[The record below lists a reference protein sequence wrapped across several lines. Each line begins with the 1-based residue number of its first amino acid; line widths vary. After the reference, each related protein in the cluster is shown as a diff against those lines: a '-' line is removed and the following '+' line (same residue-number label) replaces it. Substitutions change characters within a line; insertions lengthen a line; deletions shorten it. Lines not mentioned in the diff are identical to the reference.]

1 MLTINCRD
9 AVRRVSILFIFI
21 ASVLILASCANNDP
35 VKIVIVDEKKPEVT
49 PDDSVN
55 PPIGINDYND
65 LKTYINRLASPIF
78 QLGVGVS
85 LNDYIAKGDIYNL
98 LTANFD
104 QITLGNEMKEDAV
117 VQDDGSLNFGNIP
130 QLLTIAQ
137 DAGIS
142 VYGHN
147 LVWHSQQRATYLNS
161 LIAPAI
167 SSDDNLLE
175 SNLIGNSDFETGTDG
190 WNSWGANNPTRGRTD
205 AGEGF
210 WGGYAMWLTNP
221 KVGNS
226 WEAQVAYDFITAL
239 QNGSRYVLRL
249 NVKGSKTGAI
259 TVNMQNPDTY
269 AVVGSFG
276 LVNLTEDW
284 SEVTLITT
292 ITGDNAKRFI
302 FDCGGYDG
310 TIYFDNVTLCRVK
323 TGVTDQQLFVEKTAA
338 EKNEILTAELER
350 WIKGIMGV
358 ASYYV
363 KSWDAMNEPMDDA
376 NPSQLKTGVGKTLA
390 ADEFYWQDYL
400 GKDVAVKA
408 IQFARQYGG
417 NDLKLFINDY
427 NLEYNLNKCK
437 GLIQYVAYIES
448 QGAKVDGFGTQM
460 HISLD
465 TDTNNIVQMYQ
476 LLAATGK
483 LVKVTELDMGLG
495 GNPVITTPNATE
507 ELYQAQAKM
516 YRFVVEKYFENIPAA
531 QRAGIT
537 VWSPFDSP
545 VDGGWRANQPIG
557 LWTINH
563 VRKPA
568 YAGFADGLAGRDIS
582 AGK

>member
-9 AVRRVSILFIFI
+9 AVRRVSLFLFII
-21 ASVLILASCANNDP
+21 VAAINWSSCAKDDP
-35 VKIVIVDEKKPEVT
+35 TKVVIVDEEKPPVK
-49 PDDSVN
+49 PDDPVN
-55 PPIGINDYND
+55 QPIGINDYND
-65 LKTYINRLASPIF
+65 LKTYVDRSASPIF
-78 QLGVGVS
+78 QLGVGVL
-85 LNDYIAKGDIYNL
+85 LNDYIAKGNIYQL

-104 QITLGNEMKEDAV
+104 QITLGNEMKEDAI
-117 VQDDGSLNFGNIP
+117 VQNDGSLNFGNIP
-130 QLLTIAQ
+130 QLLTIAE

-147 LVWHSQQRATYLNS
+147 LVWHSQQRASYLNS

-167 SSDDNLLE
+167 ADNDNLLE
-175 SNLIGNSDFETGTDG
+175 SNLIENSDFETNIEG
-190 WNSWGANNPTRGRTD
+190 WNSWGANNPTRGRTE
-205 AGEGF
+205 AGEGY
-210 WGGYAMWLTNP
+210 GGSYAMWLTNP
-221 KVGNS
+221 IAASS
-226 WEAQVAYDFITAL
+226 WYAQVAYDFPTAL

-249 NVKGSKTGAI
+249 DVKGSKAGAI
-259 TVNMQNPDTY
+259 TVGMQNPDTY
-269 AVVGSFG
+269 AGVGSFG
-276 LVNLTEDW
+276 VVNLTENW
-284 SEVTLITT
+284 SEVVLETT

-302 FDCGGYDG
+302 FDCGEYNG
-310 TIYFDNVTLCRVK
+310 TIYFDNVSVRRVK
-323 TGVTDQQLFVEKTAA
+323 PEVTDQQLFVEKTAT

-363 KSWDAMNEPMDDA
+363 KSWDAMNEPMDDG

-390 ADEFYWQDYL
+390 ANEFYWQDYL

-408 IQFARQYGG
+408 IQFARKYGG

-427 NLEYNLNKCK
+427 NLEYNLDKCR
-437 GLIQYVAYIES
+437 GLIQYAAYIES
-448 QGAKVDGFGTQM
+448 QGATVDGFGTQM

-465 TDTNNIVQMYQ
+465 TDTNKIVQMYK

-483 LVKVTELDMGLG
+483 LVKITELDIGLG

-507 ELYQAQAKM
+507 EMYQAQAKM
-516 YRFVVEKYFENIPAA
+516 YRFVAEKYFENIPAA

-545 VDGGWRANQPIG
+545 ADGGWRANQPIG
-557 LWTINH
+557 LWTIDH

-568 YAGFADGLAGRDIS
+568 YAGFANGLAGRDIS